1 MDPQPFSPTRDRAAF
16 AAILSGAYA
25 SAGVALL
32 FLALDALRGDPF
44 LTPSLLGSTILL
56 GMQPAADLP
65 VRLDMVALYSVV
77 HLIAFVALGAAAT
90 VAAIRLETL
99 RRRAIVLPLLV
110 FAVLSVAELLVSTV
124 LYPGLIDVIGLG
136 RVTLANAVA
145 AWIVGRIVRE
155 ALADEDML
163 SLMDAFLRVTRPLS

>member
-1 MDPQPFSPTRDRAAF
+1 MF

-77 HLIAFVALGAAAT
+77 HLVAFVALGAAAT
-90 VAAIRLETL
+90 TAAIRVEAL
-99 RRRAIVLPLLV
+99 RRRAFVLPLLI
-110 FAVLSVAELLVSTV
+110 FAVLSVGELIVSTV
-124 LYPGLIDVIGLG
+124 LYPGLIDAIGLG

-145 AWIVGRIVRE
+145 AWIMGRIVRE

-163 SLMDAFLRVTRPLS
+163 SLVDAFVRITQPISRAR

>member
-1 MDPQPFSPTRDRAAF
+1 MF

-32 FLALDALRGDPF
+32 FLALDAFRGDPF

-56 GMQPAADLP
+56 GMEPAADLP
-65 VRLDMVALYSVV
+65 VRLDMVAWYSIV
-77 HLIAFVALGAAAT
+77 HLLAFVGLGAVAT
-90 VAAIRLETL
+90 TAAIRLEAL
-99 RRRAIVLPLLV
+99 RRRTLALPLLV
-110 FAVLSVAELLVSTV
+110 FVALSAAELVVGTV
-124 LYPGLIDVIGLG
+124 LFPGLVDAIGLG

-145 AWIVGRIVRE
+145 AWITGRIVRE

-163 SLMDAFLRVTRPLS
+163 SLMDAFVRVTQPIA